1 MAYVSQTD
9 KKELSIGIKKVLKKY
24 NMKGTIAVRHHS
36 TLVVNI
42 QSGPIEFNHTH
53 GDDYTQVNVYWIHEH
68 YEGVAKQ
75 FLTELLL
82 EMKGTKYYNNDNAM
96 VDYFDRSHY
105 TDINVGQW
113 NKPYVQTADTT
124 KVYETY
130 GATFFKEVA

>member
-42 QSGPIEFNHTH
+42 QSGPIDFNMRDGH
-53 GDDYTQVNVYWIHEH
+53 DQVNVYWIHEH

-75 FLTELLL
+75 FLTELLA
-82 EMKGTKYYNNDNAM
+82 EMKGTKYYNNDDAM
-96 VDYFDRSHY
+96 FDHFDRSHY
-105 TDINVGQW
+105 TDINVGKY

-130 GATFFKEVA
+130 GETFFKDVA